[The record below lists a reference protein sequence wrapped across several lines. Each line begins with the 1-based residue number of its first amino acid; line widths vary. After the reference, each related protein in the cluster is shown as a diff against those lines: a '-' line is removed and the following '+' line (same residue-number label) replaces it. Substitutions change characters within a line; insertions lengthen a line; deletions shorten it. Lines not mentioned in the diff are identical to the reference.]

1 MLPGARWGIISIVGR
16 IWTFAAFV
24 LLALCAACTSSGPG
38 TPHTSASISH
48 PTVSVPPPTT
58 SAPSSSP
65 VGPPKPPQPS
75 LPADVPTTGP
85 NTRAGEK
92 PPIMP
97 LEATQ
102 HTPDGATA
110 FAQFFIKTI
119 DWGYAT
125 TSSTYMRHYFQ
136 TACVGCRSTADAL
149 DKARKQKHHFIGDRF
164 TIRSATEQG
173 TTALKV
179 HVLTTFDVSSS
190 EVVDHDGK
198 FVDGGPA
205 IPKFREL
212 IDMSWHG
219 DHWLVD
225 DFTAKP

>member
-1 MLPGARWGIISIVGR
+1 MRHYSGVGR

-24 LLALCAACTSSGPG
+24 LLSCAACTSSGDGSP
-38 TPHTSASISH
+38 ASSSVSSGPTAT

-58 SAPSSSP
+58 SAPSSSH

-102 HTPDGATA
+102 HTPDGAKA
-110 FAQFFIKTI
+110 FAEFFIKTI

-136 TACVGCRSTADAL
+136 KSCIGCRSTADAL
-149 DKARKQKHHFIGDRF
+149 DKARRQQHHFIGDRF
-164 TIRSATEQG
+164 TIRSVSETGRATS
-173 TTALKV
+173 TTIHLLA
-179 HVLTTFDVSSS
+179 TFDVQSV
-190 EVVDHDGK
+190 EVVDEHGES
-198 FVDGGPA
+198 VDASPA
-205 IPKFREL
+205 VNGFRERVSA
-212 IDMSWHG
+212 SWLT
-219 DHWLVD
+219 DHWLVHE
-225 DFTAKP
+225 FAAQP